1 MHEYQERKSYTKY
14 SSVRVQETNWGHC
27 PDTFKCSSTGK
38 SCLHKRQSYLLL
50 SVDHCPM
57 KSSPSHLYIKCT
69 SCNACQRAV
78 CSRERGKCPKQVK
91 YINKQCET
99 FLQEAQ
105 KRVNSQVSSFED
117 DSGLTQTFNQA
128 AREYVTVLTNGVW
141 MNFVK
146 WQTKLI
152 QCFLIDIIHAHYM
165 YMRIKCTSCLRVAL
179 RVIVCSI
186 RHQRSLANYQ

>member
-1 MHEYQERKSYTKY
+1 
-14 SSVRVQETNWGHC
+14 
-27 PDTFKCSSTGK
+27 
-38 SCLHKRQSYLLL
+38 
-50 SVDHCPM
+50 M
-57 KSSPSHLYIKCT
+57 KSSPSHLYIICT

-78 CSRERGKCPKQVK
+78 CSRERGQCPKQVK
-91 YINKQCET
+91 YINMQCEK

-152 QCFLIDIIHAHYM
+152 QSFLIDIIHKSCVPFVTKGLLQIINRARHGPNPNM
-165 YMRIKCTSCLRVAL
+165 YKDERVRLEGVPFLDGEHARKIVDMFQGNTQCISCKCTSCTCISCGIFPPGFR
-179 RVIVCSI
+179 
-186 RHQRSLANYQ
+186 

>member
-1 MHEYQERKSYTKY
+1 MFKHWEIL
-14 SSVRVQETNWGHC
+14 SSQS
-27 PDTFKCSSTGK
+27 P
-38 SCLHKRQSYLLL
+38 SYLLL

-57 KSSPSHLYIKCT
+57 KSSPGHLYIKCT

-78 CSRERGKCPKQVK
+78 CSRELGQCPKQVK
-91 YINKQCET
+91 YINRQCEK

-152 QCFLIDIIHAHYM
+152 QRFLINNIHKSCVPFVTKGLLQIINRAT
-165 YMRIKCTSCLRVAL
+165 RSACTCTWTKSEHVQGRKSSSWRCPIFR
-179 RVIVCSI
+179 RRTCT
-186 RHQRSLANYQ
+186 

>member
-1 MHEYQERKSYTKY
+1 
-14 SSVRVQETNWGHC
+14 
-27 PDTFKCSSTGK
+27 
-38 SCLHKRQSYLLL
+38 
-50 SVDHCPM
+50 M

-78 CSRERGKCPKQVK
+78 CSRERGQCPKQVK
-91 YINKQCET
+91 YINRQCEK

-152 QCFLIDIIHAHYM
+152 QCFLINIIHTHS
-165 YMRIKCTSCLRVAL
+165 CTSCNRVFHSSPKVSCKL
-179 RVIVCSI
+179 SI
-186 RHQRSLANYQ
+186 EQHEVHVHVHGPNPNMYKDEARSARMCEFDLKVSHF